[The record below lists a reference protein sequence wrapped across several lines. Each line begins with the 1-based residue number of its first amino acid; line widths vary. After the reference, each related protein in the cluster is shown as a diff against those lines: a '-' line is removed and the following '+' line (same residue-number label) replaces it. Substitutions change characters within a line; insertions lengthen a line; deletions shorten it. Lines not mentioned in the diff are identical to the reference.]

1 MSKSKK
7 QKEEEAVNEELRQ
20 EYDFSQGVRGKHFR
34 EYQQGYTVTIT
45 HPDGTQT
52 VEQISPDPAVIVLD
66 PDVQRYFP
74 DSESVNHT
82 LRTLLGLIPREAIE
96 SKRSS

>member
-1 MSKSKK
+1 MNDDREQEE
-7 QKEEEAVNEELRQ
+7 QKDDDLLP

-52 VEQISPDPAVIVLD
+52 VKEVTPDPVVIVLD

-74 DSESVNHT
+74 DSEAVNRT
-82 LRTLLGLIPREAIE
+82 LRSLLDLIPAELREASVTE
-96 SKRSS
+96 

>member
-1 MSKSKK
+1 MSNDNKHHPD
-7 QKEEEAVNEELRQ
+7 EDDILP

-52 VEQISPDPAVIVLD
+52 VDRVAPDPAVVILD

-74 DSESVNHT
+74 DSASVNHA
-82 LRTLLGLIPREAIE
+82 LRTLLEIIPATARAP
-96 SKRSS
+96 K